1 MKTKIL
7 IAAASCLTIL
17 GQPCADEN
25 DLGRDQVPKPVL
37 DAFEKAHPNA
47 RNVEYEAK
55 SFEGNPAYEIE
66 FKENGKEY
74 EFLYKPDGSV
84 VRQKQEDDDDRSI
97 P

>member
-7 IAAASCLTIL
+7 IAAAVSCLAIL
-17 GQPCADEN
+17 GQPYADDN
-25 DLGRDQVPKPVL
+25 DLSRDQVPKPVL

-47 RNVEYEAK
+47 RDVEFEAK

-84 VRQKQEDDDDRSI
+84 ARQKEEDDND
-97 P
+97 

>member
-1 MKTKIL
+1 MKIKVL
-7 IAAASCLTIL
+7 MVVAAVSCLAIF
-17 GQPCADEN
+17 GQPYADEN

-47 RNVEYEAK
+47 RDVEYEAK

-66 FKENGKEY
+66 FKESGKEY

-84 VRQKQEDDDDRSI
+84 VRQKEEDDND
-97 P
+97 